1 MPFHS
6 DHQLQKDL
14 IGLLIRHYLLAL
26 RRSQVVRETL
36 MVLVTVG
43 APRRILSA
51 SGIISGDHRFYC
63 SAGLRAD

>member
-1 MPFHS
+1 MS
-6 DHQLQKDL
+6 
-14 IGLLIRHYLLAL
+14 LLIRHYLLAL

>member
-1 MPFHS
+1 M
-6 DHQLQKDL
+6 
-14 IGLLIRHYLLAL
+14 GLLIRHYLLAL

-51 SGIISGDHRFYC
+51 SGFVSGDHRFYC
-63 SAGLRAD
+63 SAGLHAD